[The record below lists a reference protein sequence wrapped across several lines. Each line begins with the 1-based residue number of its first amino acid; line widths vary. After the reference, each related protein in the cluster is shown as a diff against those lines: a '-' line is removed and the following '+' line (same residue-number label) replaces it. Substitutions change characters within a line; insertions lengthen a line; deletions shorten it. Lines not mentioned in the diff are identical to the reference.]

1 MLRYV
6 SYLLLAVVAMATT
19 AGADSPGDYPYR
31 TLIKSPKPGALFGI
45 PSVCRLKNGEILVVY
60 HHLCSHVCYGIH
72 DQEWFDCY
80 KARYSALSKKCPLP
94 HKGRLEGI
102 RSADDGKT
110 WSAPFIVVDGPHSE
124 SDPQISTAPDGTVHL
139 VYLTRYW
146 TRCGEF
152 WTQPHPQSPYPRYP
166 RYFAIAMTRSTDH
179 GRTWTK
185 PHVLP
190 SIYEHRDSAHDPIRF
205 APDGTYLLAIQGNP
219 FLGPESGMI
228 LASHD
233 QGDSWTVRGTIDHP
247 TESISEHAISLLGE
261 EKIICAM
268 RPGPFISY
276 SNNAGRSWTV
286 PKLLPGGPEKAP
298 FFLLTSNNE
307 LLLFEYTRRGDY
319 GFTVRISLDDGQTL
333 TDPLPIDP
341 TAGNP
346 HGHAI
351 ELNDGTIL
359 AVYYSEYD
367 LQGDI
372 RAARFRVTDKSIE
385 RLAIE

>member
-1 MLRYV
+1 
-6 SYLLLAVVAMATT
+6 
-19 AGADSPGDYPYR
+19 
-31 TLIKSPKPGALFGI
+31 
-45 PSVCRLKNGEILVVY
+45 
-60 HHLCSHVCYGIH
+60 
-72 DQEWFDCY
+72 
-80 KARYSALSKKCPLP
+80 
-94 HKGRLEGI
+94 
-102 RSADDGKT
+102 
-110 WSAPFIVVDGPHSE
+110 
-124 SDPQISTAPDGTVHL
+124 